1 MPAPYLTVIILT
13 NVGFAAI
20 FLFLNWQRRA
30 RSLQCLAGAW
40 LIEAVRAG
48 ILLAAEITP
57 DLSHHWLILLDLL
70 FPVLTYLLI
79 YACWD
84 LVGRQ
89 TPPRWWLWCTG
100 AAVLLVTSVNLVADV
115 PGTTRPVWVR
125 ADYAVMI
132 NSVILFVPGALVRYV
147 AAGWFIGY
155 WRRARL
161 PGALVM
167 AGCMLPHATLCLVVP
182 VQAFYNYFPSIDF
195 LLWFLQV
202 LGLSVA
208 AVILVFS
215 VQNEALRDTHGRL
228 QEFIHS
234 LDAIVW
240 EADAETWQF
249 DYVSQRAE
257 AILGYPTARWLEESD
272 FWIKTIH
279 PDDRQ
284 QAMAHCRDAIAR
296 GKDHQFEYRALH
308 ADGRI
313 VWISDTVRIIP
324 DRSGKARKLRGL
336 MIDITGRKQ
345 TEEQLL
351 QSQKMDA
358 VGQLAGGIAHDFNNL
373 LTAIIGYSEMLASQ
387 LPPDGELA
395 ADVREIQDAAQRATS
410 LTAQLLAFS
419 RKQVLRPAVIDI
431 NQLVLETS
439 KLLRRILGEDIELV
453 LQPSRD
459 LDPVKADRGQL
470 GQVLMNLAVNS
481 RDAMPNGGRIVL
493 KTANVIAPERPLERG
508 VVLTLSDNGIGM
520 GPEVLAHIFEPF
532 FTTKGP
538 GEGTGLG
545 LATVF
550 GIIKQSNGGI
560 QVESRP
566 GEGTSFRIY
575 LPSAKAESEM
585 RVPPREHLHAG
596 GGETI
601 LLVDD
606 DRGIRELAQRIL
618 EKNGYRVF
626 GSPSPAEAIRMCEEE
641 DVQFDLLFTDVRMPG
656 MTGIKLREVLSSRF
670 PDMKVLFMSGYSAEM
685 SAEVLDDDAAS
696 FAFLPKPFTPNALL
710 GKVREVLD
718 S

>member
-1 MPAPYLTVIILT
+1 MPGPYLTVIILT

-20 FLFLNWQRRA
+20 FLFLNRQQRA
-30 RSLQCLAGAW
+30 RSLRCLAGAW
-40 LIEAVRAG
+40 LIEAARAG
-48 ILLAAEITP
+48 ILLAAQITP
-57 DLSHHWLILLDLL
+57 DLSYHWFIVLELL

-89 TPPRWWLWCTG
+89 APPKWWLWCT
-100 AAVLLVTSVNLVADV
+100 AATVLLLISINIVGGLPTPSD
-115 PGTTRPVWVR
+115 WVR
-125 ADYAVMI
+125 AYYAGLT
-132 NSVILFVPGALVRYV
+132 NSVILFVPGALARYV

-155 WRRARL
+155 WRRTKL
-161 PGALVM
+161 PGALIM
-167 AGCMLPHATLCLVVP
+167 AGCMIPHATLCLVVP
-182 VQAFYNYFPSIDF
+182 VQTYYDYHPSIGY

-202 LGLSVA
+202 FGLSVA

-215 VQNEALRDTHGRL
+215 VQNEALRDSHGRL

-240 EADAETWQF
+240 ESDAETWQF

-257 AILGYPTARWLEESD
+257 AILGYPTGRWLEESG
-272 FWIKTIH
+272 FWMKTIH

-284 QAMAHCRDAIAR
+284 QAAAHCRDAVAR

-387 LPPDGELA
+387 LPADGELA
-395 ADVREIQDAAQRATS
+395 ADVREIQGAAERATS

-419 RKQVLRPAVIDI
+419 RKQVLRPTVVDI
-431 NQLVLETS
+431 NQVVLETS
-439 KLLRRILGEDIELV
+439 KLLQRILGEDVELV

-459 LDPVKADRGQL
+459 LDLVKADRGQL
-470 GQVLMNLAVNS
+470 GQVLMNLVVNA
-481 RDAMPNGGRIVL
+481 RDALPNGGRIVL
-493 KTANVIAPERPLERG
+493 KTANTTLPNRESERG
-508 VVLTLSDNGIGM
+508 VVLTVSDNGIGM
-520 GPEVLAHIFEPF
+520 NSEVLSHIFEPF

-538 GEGTGLG
+538 GKGTGLG
-545 LATVF
+545 LAMVF
-550 GIIKQSNGGI
+550 GIIKQSNGDI
-560 QVESRP
+560 EVESRP
-566 GEGTSFRIY
+566 GKGTSFRVY
-575 LPSAKAESEM
+575 LPSTMAGSEM
-585 RVPPREHLHAG
+585 RARPAEPVHVG

-606 DRGIRELAQRIL
+606 DRGVRELAQRIL

-626 GSPSPAEAIRMCEEE
+626 GSASPFEALRMCEEGNIH
-641 DVQFDLLFTDVRMPG
+641 FDLLFTDVRMPG
-656 MTGIKLREVLSSRF
+656 MTGIKLREVLRARF
-670 PDMKVLFMSGYSAEM
+670 PNLKVLFMSGYSAEM
-685 SAEVLDDDAAS
+685 SAEVLDDGAAGRS
-696 FAFLPKPFTPNALL
+696 FLAKPFTPNTLL